1 MTIFLYTLAVTIT
14 ILLPLTLAILFRRR
28 IAVPWWFFLI
38 GVVTFIGSQI
48 YHIPLNNWLT
58 DLGVIGTIEKD
69 APNLIGTAIILGL
82 SAGLSESIA
91 RAIGYALL
99 FRKKKAD
106 QLSDAVFIGLG
117 HGGIEAMLFGGVILA
132 ASAGALW
139 GLRTADLSS
148 MEMTSAQLAQVQQ
161 QLLDFEKP
169 IFIFVPLVERMI
181 AMTLHVVLSMF
192 VWQAF
197 SKRNPLYFVV
207 GVLIHATFD
216 ATAVY
221 ASVNLSSIWMIEG
234 LLFVMLLPPA
244 WIAWRWWAKW
254 DERPYHTVIPFI
266 KELRLFAVALRK
278 ELWQQWHTKRVI
290 VVFAVFI
297 LFGLGSP
304 LLANFT
310 PQLLNSIE
318 GAEQF
323 ADLIPTP
330 TNVDALTQY
339 IKNITQFGFIIAVL
353 LGMGAVAGEKDKG
366 SAAIILSKP
375 LPRWAFLLSK
385 FTAQATVYAG
395 AFLLSALG
403 AAYYTSLLFEPWA
416 LGAFMFGNL
425 LLLVWL
431 LVFSAVTLVGSTL
444 TNSTGAAAGIG
455 LAGAILLLIV
465 GSLPTWVSFTPSGLI
480 AWASQL
486 GLDTAVSPLPGALA
500 ANLVL
505 ILLLLVTA
513 VAAFETQEL

>member
-1 MTIFLYTLAVTIT
+1 MTILLYTIAVTIT
-14 ILLPLTLAILFRRR
+14 ILLPFILAILFRRR
-28 IAVPWWFFLI
+28 LAVPWWFFLI
-38 GVVTFIGSQI
+38 GVITFIGSQV

-58 DLGVIGTIEKD
+58 DLGVIGTIEKG
-69 APNLIGTAIILGL
+69 APDLLRTAIILGL

-91 RAIGYALL
+91 RAIGYGLL

-106 QLSDAVFIGLG
+106 KLSDAVFIGLG
-117 HGGIEAMLFGGVILA
+117 HGGVEAMILGGIILA
-132 ASAGALW
+132 ASVGALW
-139 GLRTADLSS
+139 SLRTADLSS
-148 MEMTSAQLAQVQQ
+148 MGLTPDQLAHVQQ
-161 QLLDFEKP
+161 QLIDFEKP
-169 IFIFVPLVERMI
+169 IFIFLPLAERLI
-181 AMTLHVVLSMF
+181 AMSLHVTLSIF

-197 SKRNPLYFVV
+197 AKRNPLYFVLA
-207 GVLIHATFD
+207 VLVHSLFD

-221 ASVNLSSIWMIEG
+221 ASVTLSSVWVIEG
-234 LLFVMLLPPA
+234 LLFVMLISGAL
-244 WIAWRWWAKW
+244 IVWRWWQKW
-254 DERPYHTVIPFI
+254 DERPTHHVIPFK
-266 KELRLFAVALRK
+266 KEMRLFAVALRK

-330 TNVDALTQY
+330 TNADALAQY

-366 SAAIILSKP
+366 SAALILSKP

-385 FTAQATVYAG
+385 FAAQVIVYIG
-395 AFLLSALG
+395 AFLVAGFG

-416 LGAFMFGNL
+416 FGAFMFGNV

-431 LVFSAVTLVGSTL
+431 LVFSALTLVGSTL
-444 TNSTGAAAGIG
+444 TRSTGAAAGIG
-455 LAGAILLLIV
+455 LGGAALLLIV
-465 GSLPTWVSFTPSGLI
+465 GSLPNWVNFTPSGLI

-500 ANLVL
+500 ANVVL